1 MKYIVTEPQV
11 SIFLKRRFSP
21 DDLSWIV
28 NDVKEMIDEG
38 ESVDTAVY
46 DGIREF
52 IKSKKFFDIDEFG
65 DDESYWDSYLKYER
79 PLVAY
84 VKHKLGLS

>member
-1 MKYIVTEPQV
+1 MNIKITEKQLGL
-11 SIFLKRRFSP
+11 FLKRRFTP
-21 DDLSWIV
+21 EDLEWIV

-52 IKSKKFFDIDEFG
+52 IKSKKFHDIDEFG
-65 DDESYWDSYLKYER
+65 DDNSYWNSYLKYEK
-79 PLVAY
+79 LLAAF
-84 VKHKLGLS
+84 VKSELGLD